1 MQHTAVGDESG
12 VLVRR
17 HLAFGWCGL
26 TLGGTLGLLLEG
38 LHALKAPVY
47 LDVGSA
53 TTRLM
58 WRLAHAH
65 LGLLSLMSLALAF
78 TMTQVPAGWKATSRW
93 LLLGSVCLPLGFLLG
108 GVGAHGGDP
117 GLGILLVLP
126 GALAVVAACGHATL
140 LVWRSQR
147 PQ

>member
-1 MQHTAVGDESG
+1 MQHSAPGDESG
-12 VLVRR
+12 ALVRR
-17 HLAFGWCGL
+17 HLAFGWFGL
-26 TLGGTLGLLLEG
+26 TLGGTLGLFLEG

-47 LDVGSA
+47 LDAGSA

-78 TMTQVPAGWKATSRW
+78 TMTQVPADWRPPSRW
-93 LLLGSVCLPLGFLLG
+93 LSLGSVCLPLGFFLG
-108 GVGAHGGDP
+108 GFGAQGGDP
-117 GLGILLVLP
+117 GFGIILVPLGAV
-126 GALAVVAACGHATL
+126 GVVAASAHATV
-140 LVWRSQR
+140 LVWRSKR